1 MKDRGL
7 LGAPYGFPVTDL
19 AVAGIL
25 VRGNSG
31 TPIPVFSR
39 GCGGS
44 WSVPEVV
51 LDVFKAPIEILL
63 LW

>member
-1 MKDRGL
+1 
-7 LGAPYGFPVTDL
+7 
-19 AVAGIL
+19 VAGIL